1 MKVSDKKRPRRC
13 WQHPGARPTEKGGY
27 CGQHQS
33 SAPHAHRFCRQAAL
47 RGDSELT
54 GIEYRVLSSAF
65 AGEEKNLA
73 LDVVETA
80 VAEKPEATPED
91 W

>member
-1 MKVSDKKRPRRC
+1 
-13 WQHPGARPTEKGGY
+13 
-27 CGQHQS
+27 
-33 SAPHAHRFCRQAAL
+33 
-47 RGDSELT
+47 
-54 GIEYRVLSSAF
+54 VLSSAF